1 MGSNRKGQEMVQ
13 ARSWGVALIL
23 WGIVS
28 QFCVASAEAQ
38 GGRQVSVVTLRNGLQ
53 YEGLIARVHDYN
65 IAGKAAAPDGQAQI
79 VMIDD
84 GLRRVFFNQFLIGP
98 QIADAER
105 AETEF
110 EIWQRPLE
118 TPTRGA
124 GNLVGIGPFDEFGHR
139 TLSVRNAEGQV
150 EHFAQGITK
159 ITPQYCEV
167 KTLAGVKPVREW
179 TMRIATSAVNPEVIR
194 GLLRKQVLN
203 PDKPNEYLAIVEF
216 YLQSRQYQRALN
228 ELELIWQATPEL
240 KPQFE
245 PIRLRILAEYG
256 RQILTEAR
264 ARDEA
269 GQTQLAV
276 GMISA
281 LNKEEM
287 PEELQVELAEL
298 QEEIA
303 GRDQAVQQTRAKVA
317 EFLQAYRSQP
327 GVDPRT
333 AEILLEFLSELETEL
348 RPSNVDRLA
357 AFVRLSDD
365 ATMGAEQKT
374 ALALSGWLLGS
385 NSVVENFAVAASLWP
400 VRRLAREFLTTADA
414 ARREAILSELGEL
427 EGSDPKYL
435 APLLSQML
443 PPEQPLLVGYTGK
456 DPIRLSFKL
465 PIPAAKGG
473 GDEEIELVVHLPPQ
487 YDPYRRYPCILSL
500 PGSRAPEEQLV
511 FWTGDYN
518 PVLELRQGQA
528 ARNGFVIA
536 SVDWKSAG
544 QITYGFSA
552 REHLLVLRAVR
563 KLLRSFS
570 IDADRVFLAGHF
582 EGARAAYDIAVSHPD
597 QFAGVI
603 GVSGGM
609 GKYID
614 RYKDSRHLGVPVY
627 CVLGERDQFKVSAI
641 DSLNLWLGSKVYNE
655 TTLVE
660 FQGRLAEEFF
670 EEVPEIF
677 KWCKVHKR
685 TWPVAGQDF
694 EMECKTLRPGDN
706 WFWFWEFR
714 GIPDNNI
721 RYPEN
726 WAERGLDPLKITA
739 TLRANQPN
747 LFRVGPSSA
756 GAGGVLWLYPELVDF
771 SKDVQI
777 ADRGSFKGSVKPS
790 RRTMLEDVRRR
801 GDRQRPFWA
810 KVVCDGKRW
819 TVEE

>member
-1 MGSNRKGQEMVQ
+1 MVS
-13 ARSWGVALIL
+13 ARIW
-23 WGIVS
+23 IVGLVLGASLS
-28 QFCVASAEAQ
+28 QLSATTVSAQ
-38 GGRQVSVVTLRNGLQ
+38 GSRQVSVITLRNGLQ

-65 IAGKAAAPDGQAQI
+65 IAGKAAVPDGQAQI
-79 VMIDD
+79 VMVDD
-84 GLRRVFFNQFLIGP
+84 GLRRIFFNQFLIGP

-105 AETEF
+105 TETEF
-110 EIWQRPLE
+110 EIWQRTLE

-124 GNLVGIGPFDEFGHR
+124 GNLVSIGPFDEFGHR

-159 ITPQYCEV
+159 ITPQFCEV
-167 KTLAGVKPVREW
+167 KTLAGVKPVRAW
-179 TMRIATSAVNPEVIR
+179 TMQVATSAVNPEVIR

-216 YLQSRQYQRALN
+216 YLQSKQYQRALD

-264 ARDEA
+264 IRDES

-287 PEELQVELAEL
+287 PEELQIELSEL
-298 QEEIA
+298 QQEIA
-303 GRDQAVQQTRAKVA
+303 NRDDAVQKTRVKVA

-365 ATMGAEQKT
+365 TTMGAEQKV

-400 VRRLAREFLTTADA
+400 TRKLAREYLTTADA
-414 ARREAILSELGEL
+414 IRRDAILGELGEL
-427 EGSDPKYL
+427 EGADPKYL

-456 DPIRLSFKL
+456 EPIRLSFKL
-465 PIPAAKGG
+465 PRSAAMGG
-473 GDEEIELVVHLPPQ
+473 GEDEVELVVQLPPQ

-500 PGSRAPEEQLV
+500 PGSRSPEEQLV
-511 FWTGDYN
+511 YWTGDYN

-536 SVDWKSAG
+536 SIDWKAEG
-544 QITYGFSA
+544 RITYGFTA

-563 KLLRSFS
+563 ELLRSFS
-570 IDADRVFLAGHF
+570 IDSDRVFLAGHF
-582 EGARAAYDIAVSHPD
+582 EGARAAYDIATSHPD

-641 DSLNLWLGSKVYNE
+641 DALNLWLGSKVYNE

-660 FQGRLAEEFF
+660 YKGRLAEEFF

-685 TWPVAGQDF
+685 SWPSAGQDF
-694 EMECKTLRPGDN
+694 EMESKTLRPWDN

-721 RYPEN
+721 RYPED

-747 LFRVGPSSA
+747 LFRLGPSSS

-771 SKDVQI
+771 SKEIQI
-777 ADRGSFKGSVKPS
+777 ADRGSFKGAVKPS
-790 RRTMLEDVRRR
+790 RKTMLEDVRRR